1 MEKALIPVPLGA
13 HLKSVE
19 DNEIIEEISKF
30 EARREYYRYTVND
43 ATVAYYDALIKEWER
58 RHGKKHIPRI
68 ALTKDD
74 LKNFYNEYMGVYDEI
89 KI

>member
-43 ATVAYYDALIKEWER
+43 ATVAYTT
-58 RHGKKHIPRI
+58 H
-68 ALTKDD
+68 
-74 LKNFYNEYMGVYDEI
+74 
-89 KI
+89 